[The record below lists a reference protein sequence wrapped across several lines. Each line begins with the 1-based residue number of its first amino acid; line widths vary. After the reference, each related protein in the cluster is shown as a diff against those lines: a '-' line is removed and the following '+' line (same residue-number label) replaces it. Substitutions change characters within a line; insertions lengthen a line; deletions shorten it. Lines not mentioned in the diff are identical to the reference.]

1 MTKFKAGILIQ
12 TGARFAKII
21 GNRRPIPGVLMRP
34 LLHPAGS
41 WLVRLDGF
49 VKPHHVHEKLME
61 AYTMELETT
70 AEAWD
75 ALPKAAR
82 KDLKWEPVT
91 KGSWKEWHATVEG
104 ESLPVRIREQDKKTY
119 SVYRN
124 AKYLGSESSL
134 DDAKKRA
141 VVNQQS
147 QKNRVMRIWEREHP
161 NELPPGLQLTD
172 GERAEYWRVHAE
184 SKPKAKSASAG
195 GTRTGRIPARPD
207 TSDIPEA
214 GKEFFDKATLRQP
227 KEPAERKPRTSVPGG
242 NAAKIADMLKR
253 KDGCTREDVLA
264 ATGWTAVSMQQQ
276 AKQARLTLKVDK
288 SRKPFRYSAE

>member
-1 MTKFKAGILIQ
+1 MKFKPGIMVQ
-12 TGARFAKII
+12 TNDRLAKII

-61 AYTMELETT
+61 AFAMELETT

-82 KDLKWEPVT
+82 KDLKWESVT
-91 KGSWKEWHATVEG
+91 KGSWKEWHATVDG

-124 AKYLGSESSL
+124 AKYLGSESTL

-141 VVNQQS
+141 VLNQQS

-161 NELPPGLQLTD
+161 NELPPVIQLTD
-172 GERAEYWRVHAE
+172 AEREEYWKVHAAH
-184 SKPKAKSASAG
+184 KPKAASTG
-195 GTRTGRIPARPD
+195 GTRTGRVTRPD
-207 TSDIPEA
+207 NDIPEV
-214 GKEFFDKATLRQP
+214 DKAAPRQP

-276 AKQARLTLKVDK
+276 AKQAGLTLKVDK